1 MLKLRHFT
9 AFYFLTF
16 LLLGLIP
23 LLSLVFNDGSMDFTA
38 AADSASQQTGIPW
51 TSSLINVLRLSLVEP
66 VLLLSMLGSAV
77 PLLAALVMLVVL
89 RKRQH
94 WTAFAQRL
102 LPYRRT
108 SVGIAAAHYG
118 LIFALL
124 VPCLILVLWLR
135 NALGGEYEI
144 EVSFSLMLIGTIV
157 LMSLV
162 DQGALLEELGW
173 RGFMQPEMQKL
184 ALSPVVVAVIVG
196 LAWGLWHLPRDI
208 TTGVIERLG
217 VMVYLFQFLPAFVLG
232 TISVS
237 IIAIFFCNRLG
248 GSVIPAII
256 VHGVTN
262 DALGLSGSAS
272 ITEALTPF
280 HQITKNLPFA
290 VIAGLMVWFSGVR
303 LGLHSGS
310 GQAADGGVS

>member
-1 MLKLRHFT
+1 
-9 AFYFLTF
+9 
-16 LLLGLIP
+16 
-23 LLSLVFNDGSMDFTA
+23 MD
-38 AADSASQQTGIPW
+38 
-51 TSSLINVLRLSLVEP
+51 
-66 VLLLSMLGSAV
+66 
-77 PLLAALVMLVVL
+77 
-89 RKRQH
+89 
-94 WTAFAQRL
+94 
-102 LPYRRT
+102 
-108 SVGIAAAHYG
+108 
-118 LIFALL
+118 
-124 VPCLILVLWLR
+124 
-135 NALGGEYEI
+135 
-144 EVSFSLMLIGTIV
+144 VSFSLVLVGTIV
-157 LMSLV
+157 LLSLV

-184 ALSPVVVAVIVG
+184 ALSPLAVAVIVG

-217 VMVYLFQFLPAFVLG
+217 PVVYLFQFLPAFVLG

-290 VIAGLMVWFSGVR
+290 VIAGLTVWFSGVR
-303 LGLHSGS
+303 LGLPSDS
-310 GQAADGGVS
+310 VQAVDRGVS